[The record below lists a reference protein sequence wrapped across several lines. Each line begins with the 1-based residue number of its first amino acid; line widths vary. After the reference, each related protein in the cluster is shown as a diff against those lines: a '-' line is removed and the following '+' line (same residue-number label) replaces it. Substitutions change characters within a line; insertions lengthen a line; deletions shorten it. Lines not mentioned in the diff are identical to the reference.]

1 MLLVIIIQISWSL
14 VRKGSNK
21 NDATINALI
30 IMVCLENNYFI
41 LQEGGKECKK
51 HERHSIQSIFLVV
64 IFTQTLASIVSADKE
79 KEGIQSR
86 HEATLIAGYDIPMQ
100 IMAEILEDK
109 NVLHQAQSPSRS
121 DNDYLGSGSIS
132 QHLPASIKTSGASG
146 QQPRDLVFSIL
157 SDEGRREALERLS
170 SRDGNRVER
179 NVEQSPRNDKPQRY
193 NTATFLINSG
203 FQESHFER
211 LFSQV
216 REYFITYIFQIVF
229 LI

>member
-1 MLLVIIIQISWSL
+1 MMVLVIIIQISLSL
-14 VRKGSNK
+14 VRKGSTK
-21 NDATINALI
+21 NDATITAL
-30 IMVCLENNYFI
+30 MVCLKNNYFI
-41 LQEGGKECKK
+41 YKKGRKEWKK

-86 HEATLIAGYDIPMQ
+86 HEATLIGGYDIPMQ

-132 QHLPASIKTSGASG
+132 QHLPASIKASGASG

-179 NVEQSPRNDKPQRY
+179 NVVEQSPRNDKPQRY

-211 LFSQV
+211 LFSRV
-216 REYFITYIFQIVF
+216 R
-229 LI
+229 

>member
-21 NDATINALI
+21 NDTTINALI

-109 NVLHQAQSPSRS
+109 NVLHQPQSPSRS
-121 DNDYLGSGSIS
+121 DNHYLPSPPVSH
-132 QHLPASIKTSGASG
+132 HLPSGASG
-146 QQPRDLVFSIL
+146 LQPRDLVFSIL
-157 SDEGRREALERLS
+157 SEEGRRNALERLS
-170 SRDGNRVER
+170 SGDGNRVER
-179 NVEQSPRNDKPQRY
+179 NIVQSPRDTKLKLY

-216 REYFITYIFQIVF
+216 GENIITFTDGIFF
-229 LI
+229 KLHS

>member
-1 MLLVIIIQISWSL
+1 MMVLVIIIQISLSL
-14 VRKGSNK
+14 VRKGSTK
-21 NDATINALI
+21 NDATITAL
-30 IMVCLENNYFI
+30 MVCLKNNYFI
-41 LQEGGKECKK
+41 YKKGRKEWKK

-109 NVLHQAQSPSRS
+109 NVLHQPQSPSRS
-121 DNDYLGSGSIS
+121 DNHYLPSPPVSH
-132 QHLPASIKTSGASG
+132 HLPSGASG
-146 QQPRDLVFSIL
+146 LQPRDLVFSIL
-157 SDEGRREALERLS
+157 SEEGRRNALERLS
-170 SRDGNRVER
+170 SGDGNRVER
-179 NVEQSPRNDKPQRY
+179 NIVQSPRDSKLKLY

-216 REYFITYIFQIVF
+216 GENIITFTDGIFF
-229 LI
+229 KLHS

>member
-1 MLLVIIIQISWSL
+1 M
-14 VRKGSNK
+14 KGR
-21 NDATINALI
+21 
-30 IMVCLENNYFI
+30 
-41 LQEGGKECKK
+41 KECKN

-100 IMAEILEDK
+100 IMAEILEDR
-109 NVLHQAQSPSRS
+109 NVLHQPQSPSRS
-121 DNDYLGSGSIS
+121 DNHYLPSPPVYH
-132 QHLPASIKTSGASG
+132 HLPSGPSG
-146 QQPRDLVFSIL
+146 LQPRDLVFSIL
-157 SDEGRREALERLS
+157 SEEGRRNALERLA

-179 NVEQSPRNDKPQRY
+179 NILQSPRDSKLQLY

-203 FQESHFER
+203 FRESHFER

-216 REYFITYIFQIVF
+216 REYFIIYITNWILLHKIQSIYRCYLQI
-229 LI
+229 LY